1 KVGYN
6 VDSFGHN
13 GMLPQIL
20 KKSGLD
26 YYVFMRPQPHEK
38 GIPSRTFWWQS
49 DDGSKVLTFRIPYE
63 YLTWGKEVDKHVWR
77 CANEIKSPYEET
89 MCFYG
94 VGNHGGG
101 PTKENIES
109 IHRLQKEDNGLDL
122 QFSTPNTF
130 FASALESDIEYPV
143 IQQE

>member
-1 KVGYN
+1 MGFN
-6 VDSFGHN
+6 PDSFGHN

-26 YYVFMRPQPHEK
+26 YYVFMRPQPNEK
-38 GIPSRTFWWQS
+38 GLPSRVFWWEAP
-49 DDGSKVLTFRIPYE
+49 DGSRVLCFRIPYE
-63 YLTWGKEVDKHVWR
+63 YLTWGQSVAKHVLR
-77 CANEIKSPYEET
+77 CAEEIRPPLQEL

-109 IHRLQKEDNGLDL
+109 I
-122 QFSTPNTF
+122 
-130 FASALESDIEYPV
+130 LELGE
-143 IQQE
+143 QEGY

>member
-1 KVGYN
+1 
-6 VDSFGHN
+6 
-13 GMLPQIL
+13 
-20 KKSGLD
+20 
-26 YYVFMRPQPHEK
+26 
-38 GIPSRTFWWQS
+38 
-49 DDGSKVLTFRIPYE
+49 

-143 IQQE
+143 IQQELQMHAVGCYAAHSSIKYWNRLAENRLMAAEKWSTIASWVTGQPYPDDFAHAWKGVLFNQ